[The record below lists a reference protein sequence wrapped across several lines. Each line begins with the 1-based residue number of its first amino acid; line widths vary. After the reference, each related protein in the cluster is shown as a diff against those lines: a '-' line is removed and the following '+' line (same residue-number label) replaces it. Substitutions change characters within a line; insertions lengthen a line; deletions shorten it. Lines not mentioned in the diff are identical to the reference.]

1 MRFMI
6 MAAAVAALAF
16 ASTAEAKSCK
26 DAKGH
31 FVKCPATAPMPAI
44 AAAKAPA
51 SKPMQPAGGG
61 TIFTSKKPAAAPKCK
76 TGVPCGNACIPK
88 GKVCHKK

>member
-16 ASTAEAKSCK
+16 ASTAEAKQCK

-31 FVKCPATAPMPAI
+31 FTKCPA
-44 AAAKAPA
+44 AAAAPA
-51 SKPMQPAGGG
+51 SKPAAKAAPAMAAAPAKASK
-61 TIFTSKKPAAAPKCK
+61 TSGAKAAPKCK
-76 TGVPCGNACIPK
+76 TGVPCGGACIPK
-88 GKVCHKK
+88 GKVCHK